1 MELKVITSSYPG
13 GLNELVAREITNGF
27 VPVGSHNVSSVRSV
41 NQFRGDQLMATNHE
55 NEYSIT
61 MIKNSFNYN
70 VVEIKTTAYD
80 EENFILVTT
89 LSDEQIQKVI
99 TPIVMDERDY
109 QVEYDN
115 EQLLQALRNTYPD
128 ASIEMITTLKV
139 LEI

>member
-1 MELKVITSSYPG
+1 
-13 GLNELVAREITNGF
+13 
-27 VPVGSHNVSSVRSV
+27 V

>member
-1 MELKVITSSYPG
+1 
-13 GLNELVAREITNGF
+13 
-27 VPVGSHNVSSVRSV
+27 
-41 NQFRGDQLMATNHE
+41 
-55 NEYSIT
+55 

-89 LSDEQIQKVI
+89 LSDEQIQNVI
-99 TPIVMDERDY
+99 LPIIMDERDF

-115 EQLLQALRNTYPD
+115 EELLQALRNTYPN

-139 LEI
+139 LEF

>member
-1 MELKVITSSYPG
+1 
-13 GLNELVAREITNGF
+13 
-27 VPVGSHNVSSVRSV
+27 
-41 NQFRGDQLMATNHE
+41 
-55 NEYSIT
+55 

-89 LSDEQIQKVI
+89 LSDEQIQNVI
-99 TPIVMDERDY
+99 LPIVMDERDN

-115 EQLLQALRNTYPD
+115 EELLQALRNTYPN

-139 LEI
+139 LEF

>member
-1 MELKVITSSYPG
+1 
-13 GLNELVAREITNGF
+13 
-27 VPVGSHNVSSVRSV
+27 
-41 NQFRGDQLMATNHE
+41 
-55 NEYSIT
+55 

-89 LSDEQIQKVI
+89 LSDEQIQNVI
-99 TPIVMDERDY
+99 LPIIMDERDF

-115 EQLLQALRNTYPD
+115 EQLLQALRNTYPN

>member
-1 MELKVITSSYPG
+1 M
-13 GLNELVAREITNGF
+13 
-27 VPVGSHNVSSVRSV
+27 
-41 NQFRGDQLMATNHE
+41 
-55 NEYSIT
+55 
-61 MIKNSFNYN
+61 
-70 VVEIKTTAYD
+70 VEIKTTAYD

-89 LSDEQIQKVI
+89 LNDEQIQKVI
-99 TPIVMDERDY
+99 MPIVMDERDY